1 METYSKFLIDLTNII
16 DNLLIDPRKIDRTID
31 NTLEQSIQVFV
42 ANYSN
47 NKVKATFV
55 DGKLTLSINNDL

>member
-31 NTLEQSIQVFV
+31 NTLEQSIQTFV

>member
-31 NTLEQSIQVFV
+31 NTLEQSIQAFV

>member
-16 DNLLIDPRKIDRTID
+16 DNLLVDPRKIDRTID
-31 NTLEQSIQVFV
+31 NTLEQSIQIFV

-55 DGKLTLSINNDL
+55 DGKLTLSMNNDI

>member
-31 NTLEQSIQVFV
+31 NTLEQSIQAFV

-55 DGKLTLSINNDL
+55 DGKLTLSINDNL

>member
-31 NTLEQSIQVFV
+31 NTLEQSIQAFV

-55 DGKLTLSINNDL
+55 DGKLTLSINNDI

>member
-1 METYSKFLIDLTNII
+1 METYSKFLINITNII

-31 NTLEQSIQVFV
+31 NTLEQSIQTFV

-55 DGKLTLSINNDL
+55 DGKLTLSINNDP

>member
-31 NTLEQSIQVFV
+31 NTLEQSIQTFV

-47 NKVKATFV
+47 DKVKATFV
-55 DGKLTLSINNDL
+55 DGKLTLSINNDI

>member
-55 DGKLTLSINNDL
+55 DGKLTLSINDDI

>member
-1 METYSKFLIDLTNII
+1 METHSKFLIDLTNII
-16 DNLLIDPRKIDRTID
+16 DNLLVDPRKIDRTID
-31 NTLEQSIQVFV
+31 NTLEQSIQIFV

-55 DGKLTLSINNDL
+55 DGKLTLSMNNDI

>member
-31 NTLEQSIQVFV
+31 NTLEQSIQMFV

-55 DGKLTLSINNDL
+55 DGKLTLSINDNI

>member
-1 METYSKFLIDLTNII
+1 METYSKFLIDLTGII

-31 NTLEQSIQVFV
+31 NTLEQSIQAFV

-55 DGKLTLSINNDL
+55 DGKLTLSMS

>member
-1 METYSKFLIDLTNII
+1 METYSKFLINITNII

-31 NTLEQSIQVFV
+31 NTLEQSIQTFV

-47 NKVKATFV
+47 NKVKAAFV
-55 DGKLTLSINNDL
+55 DGKLTLSINNDP

>member
-1 METYSKFLIDLTNII
+1 METYSKFLINLTNII

-31 NTLEQSIQVFV
+31 NTLEQSIQAFV

-55 DGKLTLSINNDL
+55 DGKLTLSMS

>member
-1 METYSKFLIDLTNII
+1 METYSKFLISLTNII

-31 NTLEQSIQVFV
+31 NTLEQSIQAFV

>member
-16 DNLLIDPRKIDRTID
+16 DNLLIDPSKIDRTID
-31 NTLEQSIQVFV
+31 NTLEQSIQTFV

>member
-16 DNLLIDPRKIDRTID
+16 DNLLIDPRKVDRTID
-31 NTLEQSIQVFV
+31 NTLEQSIQAFV